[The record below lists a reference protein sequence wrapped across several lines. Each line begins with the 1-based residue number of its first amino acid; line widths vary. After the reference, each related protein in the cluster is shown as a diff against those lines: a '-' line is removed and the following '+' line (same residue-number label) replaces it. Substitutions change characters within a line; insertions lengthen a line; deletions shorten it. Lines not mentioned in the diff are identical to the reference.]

1 MSIRVALN
9 HKTEYHFDRLV
20 TLSPHVVRLWP
31 APHCRTPILSR
42 SIKITP
48 ETHFLNWQQDPF
60 SNYLARLVFPEKAK
74 SLTIEIDIVAEM
86 ININPFDFFVEE
98 YAEKCPFVY
107 EKALAKE
114 LSPYFETVPV
124 EPKMKEFFAKISME
138 PVRSIDFVVALNQL
152 VNSELKYTI
161 RLEPGMQTPEE
172 TLTKKSGSCRDF
184 AWLLVQAFRHVGLA
198 ARFVSGYSIQ
208 LVADVKA
215 LDGPSGTAVD
225 CCDLHAWAEVYLPG
239 AGWVGLDA
247 TCGLLAGSGYIP
259 LAATADPSSAAPV
272 TGSLAFDIDPNK
284 KDDKLG
290 EEFKHSMSVTR
301 IHEDIRVTKPY
312 TEEQWTEI
320 EALGHTVDEL
330 FDCDDVK
337 LTMGGEPTFVGI
349 DHPDDP
355 EWNTT
360 AVGPRKRTLA
370 GVLLKRLR
378 EKFAPGG
385 FLHYGQG
392 KWYPGEQLPRWALGC
407 YWRKDGEPIWTDPSL
422 VADESKNYGYTK
434 DHADTF
440 IKALAKRLKV
450 EPAHAIPGYEDV
462 WHYLLQ
468 ERRFP
473 VNVDP
478 MDCKLG
484 DPEARKRM
492 AKIFDQGLDKIIG
505 YALPLQRRW
514 MDGVVKWVSGPW
526 FLRREHMFL
535 HPGDSPMGFRL
546 PLESLPWVREEDREM
561 HTELDPFSRYE
572 ALPPRV
578 EFQRNEVPAPFRR
591 GAAPDELRSRGW
603 PTQEMFERTMRWP
616 KRGDG
621 KPGKPGTSAAVPV
634 AYNASGE
641 PVSAE
646 ELKRLRYDV
655 VRTALCVEPR
665 GGQMY
670 VFLPPQYC
678 LEDYLSLVTAIEDTA
693 RELKMPLLVEGYTPP
708 HDPRLEVMKVTPDPG
723 VIEVNIHPAKNW
735 KELVANTTILYE
747 EARQSRLT
755 TEKFLVD
762 GRHTG
767 TGGGNHIVVG
777 AETPGASPLLRRP
790 DVLRSLISFWQ
801 NHPSLSYLFSGM
813 FIGPTS
819 QHPRIDEARNDS
831 LFELELAFKQIPD
844 FGNTP
849 PWLVDRV
856 LRNLLIDASGNTHR
870 TEFCIDKLYS
880 PDSSTGRLGLL
891 ELRSFEMPP
900 HSRMS
905 LAQQLLMRA
914 LIAKFWERPYKHHLV
929 RWGTELHDRFMLPHF
944 CEQDFTD
951 VCEELQEAGINM
963 KPEWFAPHLDFR
975 FPFYGEFTQKGVH
988 FELRQALEPWHVLG
1002 EEPGPG
1008 GTVRLVDS
1016 SVERLQVK
1024 VEGMTDSRHIAVCNG
1039 RRIPLH
1045 PTGTNGEYVAGIRY
1059 RAWQPP
1065 SCLHP
1070 TIPVHAPL
1078 VIDLLDTWNGRSI
1091 GGCTYH
1097 VSHPGGRSFETVPV
1111 NAYEAESRRV
1121 ARYFPHGHTPGPMA
1135 IPLCEK
1141 TPEFPFTLDM
1151 RH

>member
-48 ETHFLNWQQDPF
+48 ETHFLNWQQDPY
-60 SNYLARLVFPEKAK
+60 SNYLARLVFPEKTK
-74 SLTIEIDIVAEM
+74 SLTIEVDIVAEM
-86 ININPFDFFVEE
+86 INVNPFDFFIEE
-98 YAEKCPFVY
+98 YGEKYPFSY
-107 EKALAKE
+107 EKSLEKE
-114 LSPYFETVPV
+114 LVPYFETLPV
-124 EPKMKEFFAKISME
+124 GPRMKTFLSRISRE
-138 PVRSIDFVVALNQL
+138 SVRTIDFIVTLNQL
-152 VNSELKYTI
+152 VHNELKYTI
-161 RLEPGMQTPEE
+161 RLEAGLQSPEE
-172 TLTKKSGSCRDF
+172 TLTLKSGSCRDF
-184 AWLLVQAFRHVGLA
+184 AWLLVQTFRHMGLA

-215 LDGPSGTAVD
+215 LDGPSGTAMD

-259 LAATADPSSAAPV
+259 LAATAEPANAAPV
-272 TGSLAFDIDPNK
+272 SGAIMGFDVNPAIA
-284 KDDKLG
+284 DDKLHDV
-290 EEFKHSMSVTR
+290 FKHSMSVTR
-301 IHEDIRVTKPY
+301 VHEDVRVTKPY

-320 EALGHTVDEL
+320 EKLGHEIDEL
-330 FDCDDVK
+330 YSADDVK
-337 LTMGGEPTFVGI
+337 LTMGGEPTFVSI
-349 DHPDDP
+349 DHPNDP

-360 AVGPRKRTLA
+360 AVGPHKRILA
-370 GVLLKRLR
+370 GTLLKRLR
-378 EKFAPGG
+378 ERFAPGG

-392 KWYPGEQLPRWALGC
+392 KWYPGESLPRWALGC
-407 YWRKDGEPIWTDPSL
+407 YWRKDGVPIWTEPEL
-422 VADESKNYGYTK
+422 IADEAKNYGVT
-434 DHADTF
+434 DTHAHDF
-440 IKALAKRLKV
+440 IKLLAKRLKV
-450 EPAHAIPGYEDV
+450 EPEDAIPGYEDA

-468 ERRFP
+468 ERNYP
-473 VNVDP
+473 MNLDP
-478 MDCKLG
+478 LMFKLD
-484 DPEARKRM
+484 DPEERRRLGNVL
-492 AKIFDQGLDKIIG
+492 DQGLEKIIG

-514 MDGVVKWVSGPW
+514 IDGVVKWVSGPW

-535 HPGDSPMGFRL
+535 TPGDSPMGFRL
-546 PLESLPWVREEDREM
+546 PLNSLPWVREEDREM
-561 HTELDPFSRYE
+561 HTELDPFNRYQP
-572 ALPPRV
+572 LPPRV
-578 EFQRNEVPAPFRR
+578 EFQRTDVPAPFLR

-603 PTQEMFERTMRWP
+603 PTRGTLEKTLRWP
-616 KRGDG
+616 KRGSVIAG
-621 KPGKPGTSAAVPV
+621 KSGLIDAPV
-634 AYNASGE
+634 AYNASCE
-641 PVSAE
+641 PASDADIR
-646 ELKRLRYDV
+646 RLRFDM

-665 GGQMY
+665 GGHLY

-678 LEDYLSLVTAIEDTA
+678 LEDYLNLVTAVEDTA
-693 RELKMPLLVEGYTPP
+693 REMKLPVLVEGYTPP
-708 HDPRLEVMKVTPDPG
+708 HDPRIEVMKVTPDPG

-735 KELVANTTILYE
+735 TELVANTTILYE
-747 EARQSRLT
+747 EARQSRLA
-755 TEKFLVD
+755 TEKFMID

-767 TGGGNHIVVG
+767 TGGGNHIVIG
-777 AETPGASPLLRRP
+777 GETPAESPLLNRP
-790 DVLRSLISFWQ
+790 DVLRSLIAFWH

-831 LFELELAFKQIPD
+831 VFELELAFKQIPD

-870 TEFCIDKLYS
+870 TEFCIDKMYS
-880 PDSSTGRLGLL
+880 PDSATGRLGLL

-905 LAQQLLMRA
+905 LAQQLLLRS
-914 LIAKFWERPYKHHLV
+914 LVAKFWEKPYTHHLV
-929 RWGTELHDRFMLPHF
+929 RWGTELHDRFMLPYF
-944 CEQDFTD
+944 VEQDFND
-951 VCEELQEAGINM
+951 VCEDLQESGIAMKAG
-963 KPEWFAPHLDFR
+963 WFAPHLDFR

-1008 GTVRLVDS
+1008 GTVRFVDS

-1024 VEGMTDSRHIAVCNG
+1024 VQGMTGSRHVATCNG

-1045 PTGTNGEYVAGIRY
+1045 PTGTNGEFVAGIRY
-1059 RAWQPP
+1059 RAWQPS

-1078 VIDLLDTWNGRSI
+1078 IIDLLDTWNGRSI
-1091 GGCTYH
+1091 GGCMYH

-1135 IPLCEK
+1135 TPACEK
-1141 TPEFPFTLDM
+1141 TPEFPFTLDL